1 MLHRSQDHL
10 PQKSENMTIRWRT
23 QVGPLC
29 ALFFSFALDVLSKN
43 WASHYLRPGESQTL
57 FPPLLQFSLV
67 TNTGVAF
74 SVGHD
79 HGVLVSIITT
89 VVFLALLFWYWR
101 QLKRGF
107 ESHLEHYGLAIVI
120 GGALGNLLE
129 RYMHGHVTDF
139 LEFTFVK
146 FPVFNLADVMI
157 DVGIGLIVLANL
169 FRPAHTLTKPTAR

>member
-1 MLHRSQDHL
+1 MLHPSQDHL
-10 PQKSENMTIRWRT
+10 PQKSENTTIRWRT

-29 ALFFSFALDVLSKN
+29 AFFFSFALDVLSKN
-43 WASHYLRPGESQTL
+43 WASHYLRPGESQTI

-74 SVGHD
+74 SVGRD
-79 HGVLVSIITT
+79 YGWLVFIVTTGVFI
-89 VVFLALLFWYWR
+89 ALIFWYCR
-101 QLKRGF
+101 QVKRGF
-107 ESHLEHYGLAIVI
+107 ESRLEHYGLAIVI
-120 GGALGNLLE
+120 GGALGNLLD

-157 DVGIGLIVLANL
+157 DVGIGLIVLSNL
-169 FRPAHTLTKPTAR
+169 IRPAHTLTKPRAR